1 MHVDNLQFAGMVFKF
16 VSVQHPPSRCIGL
29 QLSRT
34 EQYSNRYTTSF
45 IMHVNLDIRAVVSQ
59 SGSEGILGDLKDVS
73 RRPWNIEGW
82 SVISRDVDLGQG
94 LLSISD
100 HRINNGR
107 TWT

>member
-34 EQYSNRYTTSF
+34 EQYSN
-45 IMHVNLDIRAVVSQ
+45 SQ

-82 SVISRDVDLGQG
+82 KEWFEERAESNG
-94 LLSISD
+94 LLKNLEAAQKRAEEGETERAELEG
-100 HRINNGR
+100 H
-107 TWT
+107 